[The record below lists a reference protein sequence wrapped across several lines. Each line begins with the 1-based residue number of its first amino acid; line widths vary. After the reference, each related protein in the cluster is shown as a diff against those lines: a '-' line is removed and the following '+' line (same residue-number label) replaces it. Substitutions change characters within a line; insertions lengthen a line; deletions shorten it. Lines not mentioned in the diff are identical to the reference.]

1 MLKKIFFV
9 FLSFIFIA
17 QINTAKADF
26 PFNGTPT
33 SPKNWE
39 IYTNMRNVFT
49 VAADRQGKMAFCGTQ
64 GGVYV
69 VDLGTANIVKKFTN
83 INGLISNSINC
94 IFVDSLNRV
103 WIGAADGS
111 ISIYDIAS
119 GTFRYIYDIKN
130 YSQANKSI
138 NYFYQYYNYMFV
150 ATGYGIHKISM
161 KDFTFVDA
169 PYLQL
174 GNFSANTIVKNITV
188 AGNLIA
194 AGTVSGVAWADIN
207 STLNNPASWSN
218 FTAFTGTSEI
228 LSIETVLNRIY
239 IGTDNGIKYYD
250 GTNWIQ
256 SDYFINRYIAGL
268 KVVGNNLYSII
279 DNKWIFYSPISNLNE
294 IHQFADTSVYI
305 ALAADNKGSVIGGTY
320 RKGIVINYNGTYPN
334 VYPNGPYSSSFLGL
348 AEDNFGNI
356 WGCPGDDENGMC
368 RFDGKTW
375 TNYIVDSFPTMGQ
388 NNNIRRLVF
397 GDNTLWAFSYG
408 GGIIK
413 YQNGVFKNYNPS
425 NSNIPG
431 YISGSNYCVPWSGAY
446 DLSGRL
452 IVSFYQSAAN
462 LLYSYNP
469 ADSTFRPFSN
479 YLTMQNLGPI
489 AVDAYNTKWIVG
501 LEGSKGVFYY
511 NNRYADTS
519 SSSDIR
525 GLYTISD
532 FTGVATIND
541 IAVDKNN
548 QVWICTDNGV
558 FFVSNPYYI
567 IQNPNLKPALEWM
580 SVITGNL
587 KIPFIDNCTCIAVD
601 VLNQKWVGTLSNGVF
616 HFSEDGT
623 TLIEQFNTSNSYI
636 ASNTIQKIIIS
647 PNTGKAY
654 FGTPNG
660 LSVVQTTSLRP
671 VSDFDEIKCAPN
683 PYVIPSSVQ
692 LQIDGLVEGSSVKII
707 SLKGEVMAEFDTPG
721 GRIGSWNGLD
731 KRGNLVPSGIYIVIG
746 YNKDGTKV
754 GKGKLAVVRK

>member
-9 FLSFIFIA
+9 VLSFIFIA
-17 QINTAKADF
+17 QINMAKADF
-26 PFNGTPT
+26 LFSETPT
-33 SPKNWE
+33 SLKNWE
-39 IYTNMRNVFT
+39 IYTNMRNVSS
-49 VAADRQGKMAFCGTQ
+49 VAADRQGKMAYCGTQ
-64 GGVYV
+64 GGVFV
-69 VDLGTANIVKKFTN
+69 VDLSTANIVKKFTN

-94 IFVDSLNRV
+94 LFVDSLDRV

-111 ISIYDIAS
+111 ISIYNTET
-119 GTFRYIYDIKN
+119 GTFKYIYDIKN
-130 YSQANKSI
+130 YNQANKSI

-169 PYLQL
+169 PYFQL
-174 GNFSANTIVKNITV
+174 GNFSPNTIVNNITV

-194 AGTVSGVAWADIN
+194 AGTVSGVAWANVN
-207 STLNNPASWSN
+207 STLNNPQSWSN
-218 FTAFTGTSEI
+218 YIQFPDSPDI
-228 LSIETVLNRIY
+228 LSIESVNSMIY
-239 IGTDNGIKYYD
+239 VGTNKGIKYYN
-250 GTNWIQ
+250 GYEWIY
-256 SDYFINRYIAGL
+256 SDYFYNSNINAI
-268 KVVGNNLYSII
+268 KVIGDYFYSII
-279 DNKWIFYSPISNLNE
+279 DNWWIYYSPLSNINN
-294 IHQFADTSVYI
+294 IQQYGYNARYTS
-305 ALAADNKGSVIGGTY
+305 LSTDNKGGILSGTMT
-320 RKGIVINYNGTYPN
+320 RGVVINYNGTFSQLI
-334 VYPNGPYSSSFLGL
+334 PNGPNSSYFLGL

-356 WGCPGDDENGMC
+356 WGAPGDNENGMC
-368 RFDGKTW
+368 KFDGKTW
-375 TNYIVDSFPTMGQ
+375 TNYTIDSFPTMGQ
-388 NNNIRRLVF
+388 SNDIRRLVF
-397 GDNTLWAFSYG
+397 GENTLWAFSYG
-408 GGIIK
+408 GGITK

-479 YLTMQNLGPI
+479 YLTMQNLGPVV
-489 AVDAYNTKWIVG
+489 VDAYNTKWIVG

-511 NNRYADTS
+511 NNRYSDTS
-519 SSSDIR
+519 TSSDIR

-541 IAVDKNN
+541 ITIDKNN
-548 QVWICTDNGV
+548 QVWICTDNGI
-558 FFVSNPYYI
+558 FFISNPYSI
-567 IQNPNLKPALEWM
+567 IQNPNVKPAPEWM

-587 KIPFIDNCTCIAVD
+587 KIPFIDNCTCITVD

-636 ASNTIQKIIIS
+636 ASNSIQKILVS

-660 LSVVQTTSLRP
+660 LSVVQTTSLKP

-683 PYVIPSSVQ
+683 PYVIPSPVQ

-721 GRIGSWNGLD
+721 GRVGSWNGLD